1 MKLEHFLTPYQNS
14 TWIKD
19 LNVRSEAI
27 KEENIC
33 SIHFDINYSKVLYD
47 SPPRVI
53 EIKTRIDKWDLVKL
67 KSLSHTYCNL
77 WAFHQAWH

>member
-1 MKLEHFLTPYQNS
+1 VLEKLWPAKCKRMKLEHFLTPYQNS
-14 TWIKD
+14 KWIKD
-19 LNVRSEAI
+19 LNVRLEPI

-67 KSLSHTYCNL
+67 KSLS
-77 WAFHQAWH
+77 Q